1 MFSFLLI
8 LMITDVIE
16 AQGFSHCCTCFTVI
30 FLLLCFCSNHKN
42 TLRNHFRLDNLVFF
56 GQAWSFFL
64 WVGLVEWVRWDV
76 RACIWSFFYISCL
89 GLKSLLGILNRQ
101 SLQKVHECV
110 RVLFCF
116 MVWSVSILEYLY
128 EIFFIFHLEYKKF
141 FGEYNNEKVSTL

>member
-16 AQGFSHCCTCFTVI
+16 AHGFSHCCTCFTVI

-76 RACIWSFFYISCL
+76 RACIWSFFYFML
-89 GLKSLLGILNRQ
+89 GFEKLVRYTKSAIITKIAWVCK
-101 SLQKVHECV
+101 SF
-110 RVLFCF
+110 VLFYGL
-116 MVWSVSILEYLY
+116 VSIYPGVSVWN
-128 EIFFIFHLEYKKF
+128 FFHFTP
-141 FGEYNNEKVSTL
+141 GV